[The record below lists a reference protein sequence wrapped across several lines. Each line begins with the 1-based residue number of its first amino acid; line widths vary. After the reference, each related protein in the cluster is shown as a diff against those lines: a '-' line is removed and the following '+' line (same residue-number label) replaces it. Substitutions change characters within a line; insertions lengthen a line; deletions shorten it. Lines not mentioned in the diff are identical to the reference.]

1 MIEAMTD
8 LKTDPKT
15 ETRYYIAG
23 MDCPVEETLIRN
35 RLRNI
40 EGVETLRFDLM
51 RRVLTV
57 SHQLP
62 DESSLTDALNG
73 IGMAPRPYVEEAPG
87 ARPIESPTIPRA
99 QIITLV
105 ASGLLA
111 LVAEIGAWATGS
123 DHSIPVAIFAFASIA
138 LGGRVTLR
146 KGVIALVN
154 LTLNINFLIVV
165 AAIGAVCLG
174 QLPEAAMV
182 TFLFALAETIEA
194 ASLER
199 ARNALRSLMDVAPET
214 ALVVCESG
222 HFHDTAIGE
231 IKVGNRVRVRP
242 GERVALDGV
251 ILEGTSS
258 VNQAPITGESLP
270 VEKNTGDKV
279 YAGSINERGSF
290 VFEVTG
296 DVGHT
301 LLDRI
306 IRTVQEAQSER
317 AHTQRFVDR
326 FAAIY
331 TPVIVFLALMVA
343 ILPPLLFHLDVTLW
357 VGRAL
362 VLLVI
367 ACPCALVLSTPITI
381 VSGLAAAARQ
391 GILIK
396 GGVYL
401 EEGYRLKAIALDKTG
416 TLTHGKP
423 VVTDFIP
430 LVSHVSEEEI
440 KRLTSSLDA
449 HSEHPIATAL
459 LAYFGRPMEHLIVTE
474 FSALPGR
481 GVTGKIGGTCYFV
494 GNHRLVEENG
504 VCGTHVEE
512 VLERLEEEGKTTV
525 ILTSEREAIA
535 IFGVADTLR
544 GTSAEAVKSLHALG
558 IVTVMLTGD
567 NSRTAKAIAKDTGLD
582 DVRGDLLPEDKLAAI
597 VELKAKY
604 GEVGMVGDG
613 INDAPALAK
622 ATMGFAMGAAG
633 TDTAIETA
641 DVALMQDDLRKLPEF
656 LRLSR
661 RTATTLRQNIA
672 LALLIK
678 VVFFALALTGHATLW
693 MAVFADMGGSL
704 LVVANGLRLLRV
716 RE

>member
-1 MIEAMTD
+1 MAFSQTRNRGSTIEAMTD
-8 LKTDPKT
+8 LKTDSKT

-35 RLRNI
+35 RLGNM
-40 EGVETLRFDLM
+40 EGVRTLRFDLM

-57 SHQLP
+57 SHQLS
-62 DESSLTDALNG
+62 DESPLTDALNG

-87 ARPIESPTIPRA
+87 ARSVEAPTIPRS
-99 QIITLV
+99 QIITLA

-138 LGGRVTLR
+138 LGGRVTLK
-146 KGVIALVN
+146 KGMIALVN

-165 AAIGAVCLG
+165 AAVGAVCLG

-214 ALVVCESG
+214 ASVVCESG
-222 HFHDTAIGE
+222 HFHDTALGE
-231 IKVGNRVRVRP
+231 IEVGSRVRVRP

-251 ILEGTSS
+251 VLEGTSS

-331 TPVIVFLALMVA
+331 TPVIVLLALGVA
-343 ILPPLLFHLDVTLW
+343 ILPPLLFQLPIELW

-423 VVTDFIP
+423 IVTDFIS

-459 LAYFGRPMEHLIVTE
+459 LAYFGRPMEHSVVTE
-474 FSALPGR
+474 FTALPGR
-481 GVTGKIGGTCYFV
+481 GVTGKISDTRYFV

-504 VCGTHVEE
+504 VCGAHVEE
-512 VLERLEEEGKTTV
+512 VLERLEGEGKTTV
-525 ILTSEREAIA
+525 ILTTEREALA

-567 NSRTAKAIAKDTGLD
+567 NSRTANAIAKDTGLD

-622 ATMGFAMGAAG
+622 STMGFAMGAAG

-641 DVALMQDDLRKLPEF
+641 DVALMQDDLRKQIG
-656 LRLSR
+656 R
-661 RTATTLRQNIA
+661 AH
-672 LALLIK
+672 
-678 VVFFALALTGHATLW
+678 V
-693 MAVFADMGGSL
+693 
-704 LVVANGLRLLRV
+704 
-716 RE
+716 